1 MFLSFFITRILTF
14 TSSTIFQNQT
24 LRMQM
29 YGSIDYRYQQNVDV
43 TVYDPDQE
51 VVYEGRAKET
61 VCFD

>member
-14 TSSTIFQNQT
+14 TFSTIFQNQT

-29 YGSIDYRYQQNVDV
+29 YGSIDYRYQQNVHV